1 MQGIQPTS
9 LSNEELLKYSW
20 LTGADKLPAQWVTE
34 LMLRLEEYVDAEDKD
49 AEDKDAASD

>member
-9 LSNEELLKYSW
+9 LSDEELLKYSW

-34 LMLRLEEYVDAEDKD
+34 LMIRLERCVDAEN
-49 AEDKDAASD
+49 KDAASE

>member
-20 LTGADKLPAQWVTE
+20 LTGADKLTAQWVSE
-34 LMLRLEEYVDAEDKD
+34 LMLRLEEYVDAE
-49 AEDKDAASD
+49 AKDAASE